1 MLIQTN
7 SNVLFIIPAFIQY
20 VPNHVHTTCLWD
32 DFFLMGGEQ
41 EGRWRL
47 QLREMA
53 AKPETTASDGSLT
66 YVGVQELDF

>member
-1 MLIQTN
+1 MSYLLSLHSYNMCQIMFT
-7 SNVLFIIPAFIQY
+7 L
-20 VPNHVHTTCLWD
+20 HVYGMT
-32 DFFLMGGEQ
+32 FMMGGEQ